1 MAVQRESNR
10 STPSPAGAS
19 VSASST
25 TAGHSKP
32 LVTSSSANA
41 SERIARLVAGLQQE
55 RAMSQFEAA
64 VLAEM
69 CEQQADSVL
78 AVVSD
83 PQRSL
88 AAKKQYLLD
97 LLSGTPSLTITTSA
111 TTVIASSGRAC
122 SVQTSRTPLE
132 QPTPRRL
139 TDHAGDRQQQ
149 LPSRP
154 EDLHVELVFKK
165 VLAIARSVFSPQT
178 QTQLTKLA
186 NDYRSKH
193 SQPQSASPL
202 TDIRFTSVM
211 ELLAI
216 LEKLLTKH
224 ALPEDQSV
232 RVIELVLT
240 ENRILLSALQA
251 FKQDGGSLSE
261 LEGTMTRI
269 ASLNSAST
277 SVIGERAGIT
287 KVASPRSKS
296 PRRRAKDGEAST
308 SLLSPRQSR
317 NQTPSARKS
326 KALESVANDHSTPVS
341 SNNVMLT
348 LHRKRMLTSLEYDIL
363 SALVQQD
370 DSQVLA
376 HLSDYDQQQI
386 SLLALRDALVSIVD
400 EITTELGDEEKVA
413 FARGMTDAALEEQ
426 RQYEAGSMTQ
436 WPQNIAQMVYG
447 WRRDGALT
455 ADHVQVLEQMI
466 AQRHHLLESAFE
478 VFAGDGDESELLD
491 TLQRIAKLQTR
502 VLQMADQE
510 RSQEQ
515 QAFNKIVD
523 TQCHALGMSDKL
535 LVKQLFAR
543 RSELVIAAW
552 QVFEE
557 EHDADE
563 LGDTLL
569 RVARFT
575 TRNDSKLR
583 LVEVV
588 GEMMKRHMIH
598 SHEAD
603 GLIRLFE
610 QKNEAMLAANEA
622 FEADSDVKEL
632 VETLLLVVKHA
643 NFGSPPICSPR
654 GTGQDLDYED
664 GHVSSAADDEVTKV
678 SRLIHQIASKGRF
691 VLWQKELLLSLVA
704 ARDDRVLGAVDLYN
718 EDRNAREL
726 VDTLQRL
733 ADLVAWT
740 RGKQQLVDEW
750 ITPLTASGQ
759 ISPSSAEVLRALVQK
774 RDDRVMAA
782 FAVYLDDQ
790 NASEFSDSL
799 VRIAAIASRSKQ
811 NTKQSEEE
819 ETKKMLAVVAALTE
833 DGSLPS
839 EDQEAV
845 EALVKARE
853 PRVLAALDVFAATSD
868 AADLV
873 DTLTRVV
880 ALERRAVTAHSPSM
894 RMEKQLLH
902 FVSEL
907 PLDAEQTAALK
918 RAIAA
923 RDVEIEAA
931 ARTFLEQSDEVRLPL

>member
-1 MAVQRESNR
+1 MEAVAKTSEQA
-10 STPSPAGAS
+10 PAG
-19 VSASST
+19 VS
-25 TAGHSKP
+25 
-32 LVTSSSANA
+32 TSSSSSTAVAQAKAITNA
-41 SERIARLVAGLQQE
+41 SERVARLVAGLQQE
-55 RAMSQFEAA
+55 HKLPRFEAA

-78 AVVSD
+78 AVVGD

-88 AAKKQYLLD
+88 AAKKQFLLGMVNR
-97 LLSGTPSLTITTSA
+97 SSELTITTDTA
-111 TTVIASSGRAC
+111 AGIARNDRGQSSRA
-122 SVQTSRTPLE
+122 QLE
-132 QPTPRRL
+132 QATPRRL
-139 TDHAGDRQQQ
+139 ADDRQQQ
-149 LPSRP
+149 APSRP
-154 EDLHVELVFKK
+154 EDLHVELVVKK
-165 VLAIARSVFSPQT
+165 VLAIARRVFSPQT
-178 QTQLTKLA
+178 QAQITKLA
-186 NDYRSKH
+186 NDFRSK
-193 SQPQSASPL
+193 QLTPQASPPL
-202 TDIRFTSVM
+202 ADARFTSVM

-216 LEKLLTKH
+216 VEKLLNKH
-224 ALPEDQSV
+224 ALPEDQSS

-261 LEGTMTRI
+261 LETTMTRI
-269 ASLNSAST
+269 ASLNSASA
-277 SVIGERAGIT
+277 SRIGERSGVT
-287 KVASPRSKS
+287 KVVSPRSKS
-296 PRRRAKDGEAST
+296 PRRRAKDSEAST
-308 SLLSPRQSR
+308 SLLSPRHSR
-317 NQTPSARKS
+317 SQTPSARKS
-326 KALESVANDHSTPVS
+326 KSLGVVENGHSTPVS

-363 SALVQQD
+363 CALVQQE
-370 DSQVLA
+370 DSQVMSL
-376 HLSDYDQQQI
+376 LSDYDQQQI
-386 SLLALRDALVSIVD
+386 PLLALRDALVTVVD
-400 EITTELGDEEKVA
+400 EITTELGDEEKAA
-413 FARGMTDAALEEQ
+413 FARGMTDAALEGHHHHEVDDM
-426 RQYEAGSMTQ
+426 AQ

-447 WRRDGALT
+447 WRRDGALKV
-455 ADHVQVLEQMI
+455 DHVQVLKQMI

-502 VLQMADQE
+502 VLHMAEQE

-515 QAFNKIVD
+515 QAFSKIVD
-523 TQCHALGMSDKL
+523 SECHALSMSDKL
-535 LVKQLFAR
+535 LVKQLFSR

-552 QVFEE
+552 QVFEA
-557 EHDADE
+557 EHNADE
-563 LGDTLL
+563 LSDTLL
-569 RVARFT
+569 RIARFT

-588 GEMMKRHMIH
+588 GEMMKRHLIR

-603 GLIRLFE
+603 GLIRLYE

-622 FEADSDVKEL
+622 FEADGDVKEL

-643 NFGSPPICSPR
+643 NFGAPPICSPR
-654 GTGQDLDYED
+654 GTRRDLDYED
-664 GHVSSAADDEVTKV
+664 GESNSAVDDEVVRV

-691 VLWQKELLLSLVA
+691 VRWQKELLLSLLS
-704 ARDDRVLGAVDLYN
+704 ARDDRVLAAVDLYN

-740 RGKQQLVDEW
+740 RGKQQLVEEW
-750 ITPLTASGQ
+750 VLPLAASGRV
-759 ISPSSAEVLRALVQK
+759 SVPSAEVLRALIET

-790 NASEFSDSL
+790 NASEFIDSL

-811 NTKQSEEE
+811 QSEQSEKEE
-819 ETKKMLAVVAALTE
+819 ATNMLAVIAALAQ
-833 DGSLPS
+833 DGSLQT
-839 EDQEAV
+839 EDKEVVDALV
-845 EALVKARE
+845 EAKDA
-853 PRVLAALDVFAATSD
+853 RVLAAFDVYAATSD
-868 AADLV
+868 AGDLV

-880 ALERRAVTAHSPSM
+880 VLERRAVTVHSPSV

-918 RAIAA
+918 RAIAS
-923 RDVEIEAA
+923 RDSEIEAA
-931 ARTFLEQSDEVRLPL
+931 ARVFLEQSDEVSGLDSRCWK